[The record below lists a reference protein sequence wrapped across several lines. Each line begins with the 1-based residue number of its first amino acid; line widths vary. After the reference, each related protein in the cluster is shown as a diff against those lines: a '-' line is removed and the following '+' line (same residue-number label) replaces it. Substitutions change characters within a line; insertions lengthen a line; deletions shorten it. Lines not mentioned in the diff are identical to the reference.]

1 MQIYDTRV
9 VRYFIWASILWGLVG
24 MAVGLLL
31 ALQLY
36 WPEANLFELPYFS
49 FGRLRPVHTNAVIY
63 GFTGCMLF
71 GGSLYI
77 AQRTGKCNLYNEPL
91 AWIIFW
97 GWQLVI
103 VLAAIT
109 IPLGFTSGKEFAELE
124 WPIDILVVVV
134 WVLYAIEFFAT
145 LAKRKTRH
153 IFVSNWF
160 FAAYIIVIAL
170 IYILN
175 NLAMPVSAMKSYS
188 LFSGVSDALLQWW
201 WGHNAVGFL
210 LTAGLIGLNYYFIP
224 KLAERPIYSYR
235 LSIVSFWGLVG
246 FYTWAGTHHL
256 LYSSVPDWAQSLGIA
271 MSLLLFIPSWAGAF
285 NIYMTLRANT
295 EKLRTDLTMR
305 FFKWAILYYAL
316 ATFEGPLL
324 AIRWFNKFGHNTDW
338 IIGHV
343 HSGAL
348 GWVGFTLIGTFY
360 YFVPRMMGC
369 KGPLWSHKLMLSH
382 YVLAHIGILLYI
394 VSLWVSGIASGA
406 MWMAMEPDGTMTYA
420 FVDSLRFAHPWQL
433 VRFIGGVFYFV
444 GFILMIVNLWK
455 TVKGRIAPIEVIGV
469 ASNA

>member
-1 MQIYDTRV
+1 METIDTKV
-9 VRYFIWASILWGLVG
+9 VRYFIWAAMLWGLVG
-24 MAVGLLL
+24 MSVGVLL

-36 WPEANLFELPYFS
+36 WPGANFFDLPYLT
-49 FGRLRPVHTNAVIY
+49 FGRIRPLHTNAVIY
-63 GFTGCMLF
+63 GFTACMLF

-77 AQRTGKCNLYNEPL
+77 AQKTGKCNLFNVPL

-109 IPLGFTSGKEFAELE
+109 LPLGFTSSKEFAELE
-124 WPIDILVVVV
+124 WPIDILVVVI
-134 WVLYAIEFFAT
+134 WVLYAIQFFGT
-145 LAKRKTRH
+145 LAKRKNPH

-175 NLAMPVSAMKSYS
+175 NLAMPVSAFKSYS
-188 LFSGVSDALLQWW
+188 IFSGVSDAMVQWW

-210 LTAGLIGLNYYFIP
+210 LTAGLIGLNYYFVP
-224 KLAERPIYSYR
+224 KVAEKPIFSYR

-256 LYSSVPDWAQSLGIA
+256 IYSSVPDWVQSLGIV

-285 NIYMTLRANT
+285 NIYMTLRSNK

-305 FFKWAILYYAL
+305 FFKWGIIYYAL

-324 AIRWFNKFGHNTDW
+324 AIRWFNKIGHNTDW
-338 IIGHV
+338 IVGHV
-343 HSGAL
+343 HSSAL
-348 GWVGFTLIGTFY
+348 GWVGFTLMGTLY
-360 YFVPRMMGC
+360 YFVPKLAGC
-369 KGPLWSHKLMLSH
+369 EGRLWSRKLMFSH
-382 YVLAHIGILLYI
+382 YLLTHVGILLYMI
-394 VSLWVSGIASGA
+394 SMWISGIGA
-406 MWMAMEPDGTMTYA
+406 GVMWLATEPDGTMTYA
-420 FVDSLRFAHPWQL
+420 FVDALRFTLPWQL
-433 VRFIGGVFYFV
+433 VRFFGGLLYLV
-444 GFILMIVNLWK
+444 GFILMIVNLRQ
-455 TVKGRIAPIEVIGV
+455 TVKIERAV
-469 ASNA
+469 ALRMGTAVNA